1 MRASITGFVERVEA
15 PGVIEAKLEITRL
28 ESSEPHSGHGAG
40 SSAALIGRI
49 RSKRSSHS
57 AHLYS

>member
-1 MRASITGFVERVEA
+1 MTGFVERAEA

-28 ESSEPHSGHGAG
+28 DSTDPHSGHGAG
-40 SSAALIGRI
+40 SSAALIGRM
-49 RSKRSSHS
+49 RSKRSSQS

>member
-1 MRASITGFVERVEA
+1 MTGFVESAEA

-28 ESSEPHSGHGAG
+28 DSAEPHSGHGAG
-40 SSAALIGRI
+40 SSAALIGRM
-49 RSKRSSHS
+49 RSKRSSQS